1 MAEERRR
8 RKIKLETDDNAQQDS
23 QDISMEDATSFSGN
37 SNNVFTT
44 GELLINSGSV
54 PAFRTDQLIYQS
66 PEVEE
71 TLVPI
76 FDNTI
81 LIDPLL
87 RQQQHQ
93 NGQQAVFHE
102 PYKTVVKHNCLNHHP
117 YGTFYYSKK
126 TGKTGRH
133 YPNQPILAK
142 VPNSPILNS
151 HHHTVMAGG
160 ITFPDNNGPY
170 VRTAVQTTT
179 TNNFGNYFYRNSPAQ
194 SSSTSSRTKRKVWD
208 WSKSWKKYK
217 NQQTTIN
224 EEPQTE
230 TEEEEE
236 ECRCKRCI
244 TRAMNNPEKALN
256 SVSQIDKISRIVFP
270 MAFISLNGFYWFTYL
285 KHSQR

>member
-1 MAEERRR
+1 
-8 RKIKLETDDNAQQDS
+8 
-23 QDISMEDATSFSGN
+23 MEDATSFSGN

-117 YGTFYYSKK
+117 YGTFYYRYVVVVLCMYSFFFKHILKK
-126 TGKTGRH
+126 IPVICLH
-133 YPNQPILAK
+133 IFI
-142 VPNSPILNS
+142 V
-151 HHHTVMAGG
+151 V
-160 ITFPDNNGPY
+160 
-170 VRTAVQTTT
+170 VRSR
-179 TNNFGNYFYRNSPAQ
+179 GCQ
-194 SSSTSSRTKRKVWD
+194 S
-208 WSKSWKKYK
+208 
-217 NQQTTIN
+217 I
-224 EEPQTE
+224 
-230 TEEEEE
+230 
-236 ECRCKRCI
+236 I
-244 TRAMNNPEKALN
+244 
-256 SVSQIDKISRIVFP
+256 SV
-270 MAFISLNGFYWFTYL
+270 A
-285 KHSQR
+285 